1 MTQHHLK
8 LRRAKAE
15 EFGCIRW
22 LVRLAAGW
30 HFAIRGH
37 AGPKRPPI
45 GPLTCPSGE
54 QHVFD
59 LNAARNTVLA
69 GAGMV
74 VEEDY
79 AAA

>member
-1 MTQHHLK
+1 MTQHQLK

-15 EFGCIRW
+15 EFGCVGW
-22 LVRLAAGW
+22 LVRLAAIW

-37 AGPKRPPI
+37 AGPKRLSIRP
-45 GPLTCPSGE
+45 CPCGV
-54 QHVFD
+54 QQVFD
-59 LNAARNTVLA
+59 LNAARNTFSA

>member
-1 MTQHHLK
+1 MIQHQFK
-8 LRRAKAE
+8 LRRTKAL

-22 LVRLAAGW
+22 RVRLT
-30 HFAIRGH
+30 AIWNLGH
-37 AGPKRPPI
+37 AGPKRLLVRPSK
-45 GPLTCPSGE
+45 CPCGV
-54 QHVFD
+54 QHDFD
-59 LNAARNTVLA
+59 LNAARNTSLA